1 VLSTKE
7 IKARYKI
14 AQARKEQWRTIYE
27 EAYEFCLP
35 MRNLYDGYYEMDS
48 TPGQNKMKRIF
59 DSTAMNSTK
68 RFANKVQ
75 ASLFPPQQNWCRLVP
90 GQEVPEPNRTEAQA
104 VLNFYE
110 DKMFAVMRQ
119 SGFDLALSEFLLDL
133 AVGTAC
139 MLIQPGTGDTPIKY
153 KSIPLYQISFDEGP
167 DGGVGYVYRKFKL
180 PFEVIQQE
188 YLDAN
193 IPKEVADKYKEKPQ
207 SNVELLEV
215 SYKKD
220 NRFYYCL
227 QTMEGDHKIASRELK
242 GLPFIISRY
251 MTVAGEVYGRGPCLD
266 ALPDIK
272 SLNKLMEYRFKN
284 ASLSI
289 GGVFTAVDDGV
300 LNPQTIKIVPGAIIG
315 VSSNGGGRGPSL
327 QPLPRS
333 GDPQLADIEAREFR
347 MSIKKALLDEGLPPE
362 TGNPRTA
369 IEIQARMQ
377 DLASNLGSA
386 FGRLINETMFPIVR
400 RTLTLMDEMGMIELP
415 LKMDGLQVSI
425 QPVSELAM
433 ANNMT
438 KLQPLFQYLQIAQGL
453 GQAGM
458 MALKQ
463 DKIADYILDAMG
475 VDARLRNTPEEQ
487 KQMVENLQAQAQ
499 AMAQMQQQQ
508 PAAAPEPEGAA

>member
-1 VLSTKE
+1 
-7 IKARYKI
+7 
-14 AQARKEQWRTIYE
+14 
-27 EAYEFCLP
+27 
-35 MRNLYDGYYEMDS
+35 M
-48 TPGQNKMKRIF
+48 
-59 DSTAMNSTK
+59 
-68 RFANKVQ
+68 
-75 ASLFPPQQNWCRLVP
+75 
-90 GQEVPEPNRTEAQA
+90 
-104 VLNFYE
+104 
-110 DKMFAVMRQ
+110 
-119 SGFDLALSEFLLDL
+119 
-133 AVGTAC
+133 
-139 MLIQPGTGDTPIKY
+139 
-153 KSIPLYQISFDEGP
+153 
-167 DGGVGYVYRKFKL
+167 
-180 PFEVIQQE
+180 
-188 YLDAN
+188 
-193 IPKEVADKYKEKPQ
+193 
-207 SNVELLEV
+207 
-215 SYKKD
+215 
-220 NRFYYCL
+220 
-227 QTMEGDHKIASRELK
+227 
-242 GLPFIISRY
+242 
-251 MTVAGEVYGRGPCLD
+251 
-266 ALPDIK
+266 
-272 SLNKLMEYRFKN
+272 
-284 ASLSI
+284 
-289 GGVFTAVDDGV
+289 
-300 LNPQTIKIVPGAIIG
+300 
-315 VSSNGGGRGPSL
+315 SSNGGGRGPSL

-377 DLASNLGSA
+377 DHASNLGSA

-499 AMAQMQQQQ
+499 AMAQLQQQQ